1 MYLGTFYFILTTFI
15 ATLHCYDPDNELTN
29 FGTAA
34 KNFNEAVS
42 TMSDANIIKKTSL
55 LDSGKLRLVANK
67 LKGLLQAA
75 GPLAIVISIVFS
87 EDVEYKRYV
96 ILRLRIQ
103 GLKRRLFFRH
113 KEIMNEFKKLNDRF
127 DRVEL
132 KLDEQTRLLILVIQQ
147 AHLTNFLAPIK
158 ATNGIYDA
166 FVLKN
171 SSFHFHEL
179 KNRYHSIIDNI
190 VGLELNIGQYFEKFM
205 DVHGN
210 FGALFDIYTNI
221 AGMLTKLKLAFGVS
235 CLQRCRTNNHTDS
248 HCTSSCFEDDPM

>member
-1 MYLGTFYFILTTFI
+1 
-15 ATLHCYDPDNELTN
+15 
-29 FGTAA
+29 
-34 KNFNEAVS
+34 
-42 TMSDANIIKKTSL
+42 
-55 LDSGKLRLVANK
+55 
-67 LKGLLQAA
+67 
-75 GPLAIVISIVFS
+75 
-87 EDVEYKRYV
+87 
-96 ILRLRIQ
+96 
-103 GLKRRLFFRH
+103 
-113 KEIMNEFKKLNDRF
+113 MNEFKKLNDRF

-221 AGMLTKLKLAFGVS
+221 AGMLTKLKLAFGVG

>member
-1 MYLGTFYFILTTFI
+1 MYLGTFYFILATFI

-55 LDSGKLRLVANK
+55 LDSGKLRWVTSK
-67 LKGLLQAA
+67 LKALLKAA
-75 GPLAIVISIVFS
+75 GPLAIVVSIVFS

-221 AGMLTKLKLAFGVS
+221 AGMLTKLKLAFGVG

>member
-1 MYLGTFYFILTTFI
+1 MHLSTFYFIWATFI
-15 ATLHCYDPDNELTN
+15 GTLHCYDPDNELTN

-221 AGMLTKLKLAFGVS
+221 AGMLTKLKLAFGVG

>member
-87 EDVEYKRYV
+87 EDVEYKR
-96 ILRLRIQ
+96 
-103 GLKRRLFFRH
+103 
-113 KEIMNEFKKLNDRF
+113 
-127 DRVEL
+127 
-132 KLDEQTRLLILVIQQ
+132 
-147 AHLTNFLAPIK
+147 
-158 ATNGIYDA
+158 
-166 FVLKN
+166 
-171 SSFHFHEL
+171 
-179 KNRYHSIIDNI
+179 
-190 VGLELNIGQYFEKFM
+190 
-205 DVHGN
+205 
-210 FGALFDIYTNI
+210 
-221 AGMLTKLKLAFGVS
+221 
-235 CLQRCRTNNHTDS
+235 
-248 HCTSSCFEDDPM
+248 